1 MSQIDRDEVNRIARL
16 ARLYLDPAEQDAF
29 TRQLNSVLEHMDK
42 LRALDTDEVQP
53 TYHVLPLV
61 NVFRADEVVP
71 GLTQE
76 EALANA
82 PDPAGGG
89 FRVPKIVEA

>member
-1 MSQIDRDEVNRIARL
+1 MTQIDRDEVNRIARL
-16 ARLYLDPAEQDAF
+16 ARLNLDAAEQEAF
-29 TRQLNSVLEHMDK
+29 TRQLNSVLEHMDR
-42 LRALDTDEVQP
+42 LRGIDTTRVQP

-61 NVFRADEVVP
+61 NVLREDVVAP